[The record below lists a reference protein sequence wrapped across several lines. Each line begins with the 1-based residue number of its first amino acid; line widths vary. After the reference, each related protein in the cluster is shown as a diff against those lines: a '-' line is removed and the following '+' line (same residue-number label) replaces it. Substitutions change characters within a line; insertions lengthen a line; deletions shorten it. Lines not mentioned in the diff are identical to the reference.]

1 MGELESATQAY
12 ERALNF
18 NQYSVPAMLAI
29 SCILRTKDQFPAAV
43 EYLRSILKLEPNNGE
58 VWSSLG
64 KYCVAAPSVS
74 YLSNT
79 D

>member
-18 NQYSVPAMLAI
+18 NQNSVPAMIAI
-29 SCILRTKDQFPAAV
+29 SCILRSKDQFPAAV
-43 EYLRSILKLEPNNGE
+43 EYLRQILRLEHTNGE

-64 KYCVAAPSVS
+64 ATSKEHCS
-74 YLSNT
+74 
-79 D
+79 